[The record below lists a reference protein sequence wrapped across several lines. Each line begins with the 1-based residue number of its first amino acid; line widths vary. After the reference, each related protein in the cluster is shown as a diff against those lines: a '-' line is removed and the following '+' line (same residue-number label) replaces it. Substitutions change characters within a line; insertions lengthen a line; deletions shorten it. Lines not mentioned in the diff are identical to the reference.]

1 MADASAD
8 PLVRQARDAAAR
20 AASFSNV
27 AVGNEHAMNRLR
39 DVAALLTSVW
49 GSSPDGAPLP
59 PDVLR
64 AISHAGCNVTVAH
77 DDDGRLLGTAVAIVS
92 PDGVGAYSLI
102 AAVAPD
108 VSDRGIGF
116 ALKLHQRAWALERG
130 FTTLNWTFD
139 PLVSRNARFNL
150 TKLGAHCDE
159 YLPDFY
165 GPMADAIN
173 TGPSDR
179 LAAVWPLTDQ
189 RSVACS
195 EGQPPPVDLPDFT
208 ADDVSATGPDGQPF
222 VVDVAGARWCRVPAD
237 VVVLRR
243 RNPDEASQWRTRVG
257 EVFVEAFGSGY
268 RATGV
273 TRTGWYRLTN
283 DAGDAGNAGDAAGT
297 GRTER
302 GAS

>member
-1 MADASAD
+1 MAHASAD
-8 PLVRQARDAAAR
+8 PLARQARDAALR

-27 AVGNEHAMNRLR
+27 SVGNEHEMNRLR
-39 DVAALLTSVW
+39 DVAALLTGVW

-92 PDGVGAYSLI
+92 PDGIGAYSLI

-116 ALKLHQRAWALERG
+116 ALKQHQRAWALERG
-130 FTTLNWTFD
+130 FTTMRWTFD

-150 TKLGAHCDE
+150 TKLGAHCHE

-165 GPMADAIN
+165 GPMADDIN
-173 TGPSDR
+173 AGASDR

-195 EGQPPPVDLPDFT
+195 ESQPPPVDLPDFT
-208 ADDVSATGPDGQPF
+208 PAHVSATGPDGRPF
-222 VVDVAGARWCRVPAD
+222 VIDVAGARWCRVPVD
-237 VVVLRR
+237 IVVLRR
-243 RNPDEASQWRTRVG
+243 RSPDEASQWRAQVG
-257 EVFVEAFGSGY
+257 EVLSEAFESGFL
-268 RATGV
+268 ATGV
-273 TRTGWYRLTN
+273 TRSGWYRLI
-283 DAGDAGNAGDAAGT
+283 DGT
-297 GRTER
+297 GGTGGIER
-302 GAS
+302 GKP

>member
-8 PLVRQARDAAAR
+8 PLIRQARYAADR

-27 AVGNEHAMNRLR
+27 EVGNEHAMDRLR
-39 DVAALLTSVW
+39 DVAGLLTNVW
-49 GSSPDGAPLP
+49 GSLPSGAPLP

-64 AISHAGCNVTVAH
+64 AITHAGCNVTVAH
-77 DDDGRLLGTAVAIVS
+77 DDAGRLLGTAVAIVS
-92 PDGVGAYSLI
+92 PDGVSAYSLI
-102 AAVAPD
+102 TAVAPD

-130 FTTLNWTFD
+130 FTTMNWTFD

-173 TGPSDR
+173 AGASDR
-179 LAAVWPLTDQ
+179 LMAVWPLADQ

-195 EGQPPPVDLPDFT
+195 EGQPPPVDLPDYT
-208 ADDVSATGPDGQPF
+208 PDDVSATGPDGHPF
-222 VVDVAGARWCRVPAD
+222 VVDVAGARWCRVPVD
-237 VVVLRR
+237 IVMLRR
-243 RNPDEASQWRTRVG
+243 RNPDEASAWRTRVG
-257 EVFVEAFGSGY
+257 EVFMAAFGSGY

-273 TRTGWYRLTN
+273 TRSGWYRLTN
-283 DAGDAGNAGDAAGT
+283 V
-297 GRTER
+297 TER
-302 GAS
+302 GNP

>member
-8 PLVRQARDAAAR
+8 PFVRQARDAADR

-27 AVGNEHAMNRLR
+27 EVGNEDATNRLR
-39 DVAALLTSVW
+39 DVAALLTHVW
-49 GSSPDGAPLP
+49 GSLPSGAPLP

-64 AISHAGCNVTVAH
+64 AITHAGCNVTVAH
-77 DDDGRLLGTAVAIVS
+77 DRDGRLLGTAVAIVS
-92 PDGVGAYSLI
+92 PDGVSAYSLI
-102 AAVAPD
+102 TAVAPD

-130 FTTLNWTFD
+130 FTMMNWTFD

-165 GPMADAIN
+165 GPMADQIN
-173 TGPSDR
+173 AGASDR

-195 EGQPPPVDLPDFT
+195 EGQPPPVLLPDFSP
-208 ADDVSATGPDGQPF
+208 DDVAATGPDGQPF
-222 VVDVAGARWCRVPAD
+222 VVDVAGARWCRVPVD
-237 VVVLRR
+237 IVVLRR

-257 EVFVEAFGSGY
+257 EVLVEAFSSGF

-273 TRTGWYRLTN
+273 TRSGWYRLTN
-283 DAGDAGNAGDAAGT
+283 GA
-297 GRTER
+297 ER
-302 GAS
+302 GNP

>member
-8 PLVRQARDAAAR
+8 PLVRQARFAADR
-20 AASFSNV
+20 AASFSKV
-27 AVGNEHAMNRLR
+27 EVGNEHAMDRLR
-39 DVAALLTSVW
+39 DVAGLLTHVW
-49 GSSPDGAPLP
+49 GSLPSGAPLP

-64 AISHAGCNVTVAH
+64 AITHAGCNVAVAH
-77 DDDGRLLGTAVAIVS
+77 DDDRRLLGTAVAIVS
-92 PDGVGAYSLI
+92 PDGVSAYSLI
-102 AAVAPD
+102 TAVAPD

-130 FTTLNWTFD
+130 FTTMMWTFD

-173 TGPSDR
+173 AGASDR
-179 LAAVWPLTDQ
+179 LAAVWPLADQ

-195 EGQPPPVDLPDFT
+195 EGHPPPVDLPDYT
-208 ADDVSATGPDGQPF
+208 PDDVSATGPDGHPF
-222 VVDVAGARWCRVPAD
+222 VVDVAGARWCRVPVD
-237 VVVLRR
+237 IVMLRR
-243 RNPDEASQWRTRVG
+243 RNPDEASAWRARVG
-257 EVFVEAFGSGY
+257 EVFMEAFGSSY

-273 TRTGWYRLTN
+273 TRSGWYRLTN
-283 DAGDAGNAGDAAGT
+283 GTEKGNP
-297 GRTER
+297 
-302 GAS
+302 

>member
-8 PLVRQARDAAAR
+8 PLVRQARDAADR

-27 AVGNEHAMNRLR
+27 EVGNEHSMDRLR
-39 DVAALLTSVW
+39 DVAGLLTNVW
-49 GSSPDGAPLP
+49 GSLPSGAPLP

-64 AISHAGCNVTVAH
+64 AITHAGCNVTVAH
-77 DDDGRLLGTAVAIVS
+77 DDDGRLLGAAVAIVS
-92 PDGVGAYSLI
+92 PDGVSAYSLI
-102 AAVAPD
+102 TAVAPD

-130 FTTLNWTFD
+130 FTTMNWTFD

-173 TGPSDR
+173 AGASDR
-179 LAAVWPLTDQ
+179 LVAVWPLADQ
-189 RSVACS
+189 RTVACS
-195 EGQPPPVDLPDFT
+195 EGQPPPVDLPVYT
-208 ADDVSATGPDGQPF
+208 PDDVSATGPDGHPF
-222 VVDVAGARWCRVPAD
+222 VVDVAGARWCRVPVD
-237 VVVLRR
+237 IVVLRR
-243 RNPDEASQWRTRVG
+243 RNPEEASQWRTRVG
-257 EVFVEAFGSGY
+257 EVFMAAFGSGY

-273 TRTGWYRLTN
+273 TRSGWYRLTN
-283 DAGDAGNAGDAAGT
+283 G
-297 GRTER
+297 TER
-302 GAS
+302 GNP

>member
-1 MADASAD
+1 MADVSAD

-27 AVGNEHAMNRLR
+27 EVGDEHETSRLR
-39 DVAALLTSVW
+39 EVAALLTHVW
-49 GSSPDGAPLP
+49 GSLPSGAPLP

-64 AISHAGCNVTVAH
+64 AITHAGCNVTVAH
-77 DDDGRLLGTAVAIVS
+77 DVAVGRLLGTAVAIVS
-92 PDGVGAYSLI
+92 PDGVSAYSLI
-102 AAVAPD
+102 TAVAPD

-116 ALKLHQRAWALERG
+116 ALKQHQRAWALERG
-130 FTTLNWTFD
+130 FTTVNWTFD

-165 GPMADAIN
+165 GPMADQIN
-173 TGPSDR
+173 AGASDR

-195 EGQPPPVDLPDFT
+195 ESQPPPVDLPDYT
-208 ADDVSATGPDGQPF
+208 PDNVSATGPDGHPF
-222 VVDVAGARWCRVPAD
+222 VVDVAGARWCRVPVD
-237 VVVLRR
+237 IVVLRR
-243 RNPDEASQWRTRVG
+243 RNPDEASAWRARVG
-257 EVFVEAFGSGY
+257 EVFTEAFGSGH

-273 TRTGWYRLTN
+273 TRSGWYRLTTT
-283 DAGDAGNAGDAAGT
+283 A
-297 GRTER
+297 ER
-302 GAS
+302 GDP